1 MELFVNEFVLTKNS
15 NIHSNKH
22 MKHFYSTTA
31 IKNGII
37 IVAFVG
43 LSVLFLNFNAQ
54 KPSVHIS
61 PVFTPKVNGPAAQG
75 VGDRTGSPVG
85 GGQACMDCHS
95 GGSYSPTLEITVKD
109 GGNMIVDSYLPG
121 ETYTLEYTVS
131 AGSGSPSGYGMQSLL
146 ISISP
151 GHEEA
156 GNVNSVSSSN
166 TQISD
171 VGGHQYI
178 EHLAAST
185 SGIFTADWTAP
196 AAGFGSIAVY
206 GRGLAV
212 NGTGNTSGDQE
223 TSSVVYSLSE
233 AEITSI
239 SYTSD
244 MFCKNDSDPMV
255 SIEGETGGSFSASP
269 MGLSIE
275 ESSGLI
281 DIESSEIGGYTITYD
296 YGEDSSVSFDLMISD
311 FSESTDVIMACN
323 SFVWIDGNTYTEDN
337 NMASYVI
344 EEGAFNGCDS
354 IVSLDLTVE
363 IMDITV
369 TQNTDS
375 LTANLET
382 ASYQWL
388 DCDQNYQMIDGA
400 TDRYYK
406 ATEIGNYAVE
416 ITSGTCVDTSDCI
429 AVTTIG
435 IEEVAFGSQFHVYP
449 NPTVGKII
457 VDLFVEQKTIDYKV
471 LSINGQILKEGQL
484 KNIDQIELDI
494 EQQSG
499 FYFLELIND
508 EGQKAIV
515 KLLKL

>member
-1 MELFVNEFVLTKNS
+1 MELFVNESVLTKNS
-15 NIHSNKH
+15 NIYSNKH
-22 MKHFYSTTA
+22 MKQFYSISA
-31 IKNGII
+31 IKNGLFM
-37 IVAFVG
+37 VAFIG
-43 LSVLFLNFNAQ
+43 LSALFLNFNAQ

-95 GGSYSPTLEITVKD
+95 GGSYSPTIEITVKD
-109 GGNMIVDSYLPG
+109 GDNLIVDSYLPG

-156 GNVNSVSSSN
+156 GIVNSVSSSN

-255 SIEGETGGSFSASP
+255 SIVGEAGGSFSASP
-269 MGLSIE
+269 EGLGIGA
-275 ESSGLI
+275 SSGVI
-281 DIESSEIGGYTITYD
+281 DIENSDSGNYMVSYD
-296 YGEDSSVSFDLMISD
+296 YGGSTAATFELMISD
-311 FSESTDVIMACN
+311 FAEYTDIVMACN

-337 NMASYVI
+337 NIASYVI

-354 IVSLDLTVE
+354 IVYLDLTMAF
-363 IMDITV
+363 MDISV
-369 TQNTDS
+369 NQNTDS
-375 LTANLET
+375 LTANLGDAT
-382 ASYQWL
+382 YQWL
-388 DCDQNYQMIDGA
+388 DCNQDYQLIDGA

-416 ITSGTCVDTSDCI
+416 ITSGTCVDTSDCV

-457 VDLFVEQKTIDYKV
+457 VDLSVEQKTIDYKV

-494 EQQSG
+494 EQQPG